1 MTTSD
6 FEVIYRTHA
15 KTVYYFLMS
24 LCHDESLSEELAQ
37 ETMFRAVMNI
47 SSLRD
52 DSKALIWLCRIA
64 KNLYFEHLK
73 KRKRLV
79 SLDDSPDST
88 ISSPEDVAAELETK
102 DTAGR
107 ILEIAISLEEPYREV
122 FLMHAISEL
131 PLKDISRRFGKSE
144 SWARVTYYRA
154 KAKIISLLED
164 KSND

>member
-1 MTTSD
+1 MSD
-6 FEVIYRTHA
+6 FEVLYRTHA
-15 KTVYYFLMS
+15 KTVYYYLMS

-52 DSKALIWLCRIA
+52 DTKALAWLCSIA
-64 KNLYFEHLK
+64 KNLYFEFLK

-79 SLDDSPDST
+79 GLDDSPHRQLPT
-88 ISSPEDVAAELETK
+88 QEDVQSNLEKK
-102 DTAGR
+102 DAAGR

-122 FLMHAISEL
+122 FLMHAISDL
-131 PLKDISRRFGKSE
+131 PLKDISQRFGKSE

-154 KAKIISLLED
+154 KAKIISIMED

>member
-1 MTTSD
+1 MTLSD
-6 FEVIYRTHA
+6 FEVLYRTHA
-15 KTVYYFLMS
+15 KTVYYYLMS
-24 LCHDESLSEELAQ
+24 LCHDEALSEELAQ

-52 DSKALIWLCRIA
+52 DTKALAWLCKIA

-79 SLDDSPDST
+79 SFDETAAGSHVSQ
-88 ISSPEDVAAELETK
+88 EDVAERLEKK

-107 ILEIAISLEEPYREV
+107 ILAIAIALDEPYREV

-131 PLKDISRRFGKSE
+131 SLKDISLRFGKSE

-154 KAKIISLLED
+154 KAKIISQLED
-164 KSND
+164 ESND